1 MSDVFPNY
9 QNQKPMQLLKSN
21 TMDEFANIVFVSK
34 WIVLEHEI
42 CHVNYSKDS
51 KIKTMFGK
59 VCMAAAAVSAAG
71 LLTVPITASAGGMDM
86 SGAGACVIAK
96 A

>member
-1 MSDVFPNY
+1 MV
-9 QNQKPMQLLKSN
+9 KKLRLVWK
-21 TMDEFANIVFVSK
+21 K
-34 WIVLEHEI
+34 
-42 CHVNYSKDS
+42 CKDS

>member
-1 MSDVFPNY
+1 
-9 QNQKPMQLLKSN
+9 
-21 TMDEFANIVFVSK
+21 
-34 WIVLEHEI
+34 
-42 CHVNYSKDS
+42 
-51 KIKTMFGK
+51 
-59 VCMAAAAVSAAG
+59 MAAAAVSAAG